1 MRINAHPRLRRLF
14 KLRTILLVVMLSVL
28 FLPLGSIYFLRFY
41 ENDLVRKTELELI
54 SQSAALAATYRLL
67 INQNHLDPAPYLP
80 VVPTLDLSSNPI
92 LPRRPVAQL
101 ANTPQHPLIMQAAK
115 QMQSILAATQ
125 QVTLSGM
132 RLLDANGV
140 VIAGKNEVGLSLAHI
155 KEVRQALKGEYSSV
169 IRERISDEPPPPIAS
184 ISRGTKIRIFTAFP
198 IIDEG
203 HVYGVIYLSRTPQNV
218 LKRLYA
224 NKKKVFFLS
233 FLMLGLTGVL
243 ASFISSRL
251 SRPIR
256 ELIEQTQQVT
266 SGELETVDVLRQPG
280 TYELS
285 QLSNSF
291 AEMSKT
297 LHERTTYI
305 DRFASHVSHEFKTPL
320 TSMQGTLELLEEHI
334 DDMPLEQRRRFLNN
348 LQEDTQ
354 RLKRLVNRL
363 LEQARADSTQVS
375 SETSNLAQVLEQMES
390 RFSDTSLQ
398 LNYQQS
404 ELDVSVKVTA
414 DSLKIIFNNLFD
426 NSLKHGADAIE
437 ITANQENE
445 ELILYIQDNGS
456 GISAANR
463 KRIFTPFFT
472 TRREKG
478 GTGLGLGIVESLL
491 KVWNGEIE
499 LLESDLESNP
509 KSNPKSGPKPDKGA
523 LFKIRLFLE
532 QIQ

>member
-67 INQNHLDPAPYLP
+67 INQNHVDPASPYLP
-80 VVPTLDLSSNPI
+80 IVPTLDLSSNSV

-101 ANTPQHPLIMQAAK
+101 ANTPEHPLVMQAAQ

-140 VIAGKNEVGLSLAHI
+140 VIAGKNELGFSLAHI
-155 KEVRQALKGEYSSV
+155 KEVQQALAGEFSSV

-198 IIDEG
+198 IINEG
-203 HVYGVIYLSRTPQNV
+203 KVYGVIYLSRTPQNV
-218 LKRLYA
+218 LKHLYA
-224 NKKKVFFLS
+224 NKNKVFFLL
-233 FLMLGLTGVL
+233 FLLLGVTGLL

-256 ELIEQTQQVT
+256 ELIKQTQKIT
-266 SGELETVDVLRQPG
+266 SGELQTVDVLRQPG

-320 TSMQGTLELLEEHI
+320 TSMQGTLELLQEHI
-334 DDMPLEQRRRFLNN
+334 DDMPLEQRRHFLNN
-348 LQEDTQ
+348 LQEDTE
-354 RLKRLVNRL
+354 RLKRLVSRL

-375 SETSNLAQVLEQMES
+375 SETSHLVEVLTQLQS
-390 RFSDTSLQ
+390 RFSDTPLKIK
-398 LNYQQS
+398 YQHNQV
-404 ELDVSVKVTA
+404 DVSVKIA
-414 DSLKIIFNNLFD
+414 EDQLNIIFNNLFD
-426 NSLKHGADAIE
+426 NSLKHGADRVE
-437 ITANQENE
+437 ITTNQEDE
-445 ELILYIQDNGS
+445 KLILFIQDNGS
-456 GISAANR
+456 GISSANR
-463 KRIFTPFFT
+463 KRVFTPFFT

-491 KVWNGEIE
+491 KVWNGKIE
-499 LLESDLESNP
+499 LLESEHDSNT
-509 KSNPKSGPKPDKGA
+509 GA
-523 LFKIRLFLE
+523 LFRVSLFLE
-532 QIQ
+532 DDLSQG